1 MTGIRLLNEMEV
13 IKAFQDLAQKQMP
26 FAASLALNETAQDA
40 KNAVTKQIEKKLDR
54 PTRFTLN
61 AVGVRRASKRNLK
74 ATVFIKDIQAEYLQ
88 YAIEGGTRKPKDKAL
103 VVPRDI
109 RLNKYGNIPGLRG
122 GKKIAALL
130 NKPNTFMGTIKGQSG
145 IWQRTNKNKRL
156 KLLLAFEDKIEYRKR
171 LDFHKIVAGVAKNRL
186 QRNLKRALEHAV
198 RTAR

>member
-1 MTGIRLLNEMEV
+1 MTGIRLLNEREV
-13 IKAFQDLAQKQMP
+13 IKAIEGLAQKQMP

-171 LDFHKIVAGVAKNRL
+171 LDFHKIVVSVAKNRL
-186 QRNLKRALEHAV
+186 QRNLKRALEYAV